1 MTPAFSP
8 DVDGREPFPQSFDL
22 SKLPNLRDVEF
33 GVGWMGGGPPWIP
46 KVLSTLRPA
55 TSPRLSV
62 IKLYLTHT
70 CRTNRSAEAVIGAAG
85 NDLRQVADEVAR
97 IEREFKGAVGVNVDL
112 DSLFEVVSD
121 ALKVRIHLCGM
132 DDTS

>member
-1 MTPAFSP
+1 M
-8 DVDGREPFPQSFDL
+8 
-22 SKLPNLRDVEF
+22 
-33 GVGWMGGGPPWIP
+33 
-46 KVLSTLRPA
+46 
-55 TSPRLSV
+55 